1 MYAFFSSKL
10 YDIMMMIRQMQ
21 DMLHTPSLDIENV
34 NKICER
40 RVGCMMPTKGVVGET
55 TEG

>member
-40 RVGCMMPTKGVVGET
+40 RVGCMMPTKGVVGEVT
-55 TEG
+55 GG

>member
-10 YDIMMMIRQMQ
+10 YDIMMMIRPME
-21 DMLHTPSLDIENV
+21 DILHTPSLDIDNV

-40 RVGCMMPTKGVVGET
+40 RVGA
-55 TEG
+55 

>member
-1 MYAFFSSKL
+1 MYAFFSSKP

-40 RVGCMMPTKGVVGET
+40 RVGCIMPTKGVVGEVT
-55 TEG
+55 GG